1 MAQNILKI
9 ALAQLNPIVGDV
21 AGNEQKAREARAEAA
36 RMGADIVM
44 FAEQFLAGYTAED
57 LVLKPAFQD
66 TCRAALER
74 LPPETA
80 TGGQGMLIGLPWGG
94 GGAPHKAE

>member
-36 RMGADIVM
+36 RLGEAARERVRDRYLGDQ
-44 FAEQFLAGYTAED
+44 A
-57 LVLKPAFQD
+57 LV
-66 TCRAALER
+66 RYAALLR
-74 LPPETA
+74 TL
-80 TGGQGMLIGLPWGG
+80 LD
-94 GGAPHKAE
+94 